1 MSWKELAFL
10 DEVATLSDNAPEDVD
25 KSVAAEGTGTAAS
38 RDDHKHDVSVAAP
51 VAITENA
58 SQAEGSATSLA
69 RSDHEHES
77 PSEWAPSEHA
87 VDHKEGGSGEIDLD
101 ELGDPTGPIEF
112 AQQQADGLIFETAT
126 SGPDAASEIGGQVY
140 YNSTDKAVYVWVP
153 A

>member
-1 MSWKELAFL
+1 MSWKEIAFK
-10 DEVATLSDNAPEDVD
+10 DEVATLSDTPPVDVT
-25 KSVAAEGTGTAAS
+25 KEAAAQGVGTAAS

-58 SQAEGSATSLA
+58 TQEEGTATSLA
-69 RSDHEHES
+69 RSDHEHAS
-77 PSEWAPSEHA
+77 PAEWDPSAHA
-87 VDHKEGGSGEIDLD
+87 TDHKSGGGDEVDLD

-112 AQQQADGLIFETAT
+112 AQQQADGLVLETAT
-126 SGPDAASEIGGQVY
+126 SGPDAASEVAGQMY